1 MDNNLIMAYSL
12 LNTRTNLIMTK
23 RNNMEGLDEL
33 FDIMYLSSYENT
45 LYACIKSYAINSP
58 IIPISANSELEFRLS
73 AYYDQRQK
81 MGFKNNKILLS
92 YVDKSPV
99 VFYLS
104 FYAK

>member
-12 LNTRTNLIMTK
+12 LNTNSNPIMGNK
-23 RNNMEGLDEL
+23 NNIESLDKL
-33 FDIMYLSSYENT
+33 FDIMYLSSYENA
-45 LYACIKSYAINSP
+45 LYACIKSYAINIP

-92 YVDKSPV
+92 YANKSPI
-99 VFYLS
+99 VFYLP